1 MIFAP
6 LIGVVAFLAYL
17 LGSLPFGLIVGRIK
31 GIDIRQHGSGNI
43 GATNVWRV
51 LGKGWGLFTF
61 ALDFGKGLAAVLLAE
76 WITRHWSVTI
86 ALPHDHTRVED
97 FDPAAAGIA
106 AAVACILGHNFPVWL
121 GFKGGK
127 GVATSLGVI
136 GGLMP
141 VACVVIFL
149 VWVAVLK
156 ISRYVSLA
164 SIIAALSLPIVVVIL
179 LFGGW
184 MHSWAHFYFAVVA
197 TLMVII
203 RHRSNIHR
211 LITGTE
217 NRFGKPKAETEAE
230 EDAEQNEGQPTEPEP

>member
-1 MIFAP
+1 MAGK
-6 LIGVVAFLAYL
+6 LN
-17 LGSLPFGLIVGRIK
+17 
-31 GIDIRQHGSGNI
+31 GIDIREHGSKNI

-51 LGKGWGLFTF
+51 LGKKWGLLTF

-76 WITRHWSVTI
+76 WITRHWTATI
-86 ALPHDHTRVED
+86 DLPHGHTRVES

-121 GFKGGK
+121 RFKGGK

-141 VACVVIFL
+141 VACIIIFL
-149 VWVAVLK
+149 IWAAVLK

-164 SIIAALSLPIVVVIL
+164 SIVGALALPVVVIIL

-184 MHSWAHFYFAVVA
+184 MHSWAHFYFAVAA

-203 RHRSNIHR
+203 RHLSNIQR
-211 LITGTE
+211 LLAGTE
-217 NRFGKPKAETEAE
+217 SQFGKPK
-230 EDAEQNEGQPTEPEP
+230 PEPAAEDEADPEEPAS